1 MNIVE
6 AKEYIKNN
14 KDFLDGVAKYKNAP
28 QKDNQIAIK
37 LIDCWRAILKDIG
50 SKVVVPEC
58 ASCNGTH
65 PLVDLW
71 MYCENANWFN
81 SLNNT
86 NENTNSKNK
95 RGKK

>member
-6 AKEYIKNN
+6 AKEYIKSN

-37 LIDCWRAILKDIG
+37 LIDCWKAILKDIG

-81 SLNNT
+81 VAET
-86 NENTNSKNK
+86 NETIVKTK
-95 RGKK
+95 RKRINE

>member
-1 MNIVE
+1 MNITE
-6 AKEYIKNN
+6 AKEYIKAN

-28 QKDNQIAIK
+28 QKDNAIAIN
-37 LIDCWRAILKDIG
+37 LINCWRAILKDIG

-81 SLNNT
+81 EAET
-86 NENTNSKNK
+86 IVKTK
-95 RGKK
+95 RKRI